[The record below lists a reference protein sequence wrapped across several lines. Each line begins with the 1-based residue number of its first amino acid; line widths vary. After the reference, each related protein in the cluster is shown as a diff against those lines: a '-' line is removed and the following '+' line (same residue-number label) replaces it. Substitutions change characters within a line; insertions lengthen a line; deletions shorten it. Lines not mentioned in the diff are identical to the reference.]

1 MKEVFCTF
9 YLSVPVLS
17 TLYTLYHLNL
27 FFSGSDQVI
36 LKQLVIVNSTEHL
49 HTDLQAL
56 QAVVI
61 AMIFVLFSKYF
72 FLTYQ
77 TNLAASL
84 CFYYTP
90 LFSLKYHFISEV
102 SVVSRKLFR
111 GPLGLVDLFLCKL

>member
-1 MKEVFCTF
+1 MKEVFRTF

-27 FFSGSDQVI
+27 SFSGSDQVI

-61 AMIFVLFSKYF
+61 AMIFVVLFSKYF
-72 FLTYQ
+72 FLLLTKQ
-77 TNLAASL
+77 
-84 CFYYTP
+84 
-90 LFSLKYHFISEV
+90 I
-102 SVVSRKLFR
+102 
-111 GPLGLVDLFLCKL
+111 